1 MPIDTFKSCTQTPK
15 SEKISWKGQGKAREF
30 WNVEVLD
37 TLCNNGFTD
46 SLTEGDD
53 LNSKG
58 NDFIDKNILKRVAT
72 SVVSKNVNQKMRIT

>member
-1 MPIDTFKSCTQTPK
+1 M
-15 SEKISWKGQGKAREF
+15 
-30 WNVEVLD
+30 LD